1 MFSVYQVLIME
12 KSPEKNTISRV
23 KNKEVNLDVN
33 SMRRNRIENLKRMI
47 NNEDYMNEAI
57 IKLANSLT
65 SGLMK

>member
-1 MFSVYQVLIME
+1 ME

>member
-1 MFSVYQVLIME
+1 MGKL
-12 KSPEKNTISRV
+12 PEKNTISRV

>member
-1 MFSVYQVLIME
+1 MG

-23 KNKEVNLDVN
+23 KKKEVNLDVN
-33 SMRRNRIENLKRMI
+33 AIRRNRIENLKRMI

>member
-1 MFSVYQVLIME
+1 MG
-12 KSPEKNTISRV
+12 KSPEKNTISRI

-33 SMRRNRIENLKRMI
+33 AMRRNRIENLKRMI

>member
-1 MFSVYQVLIME
+1 ME

-33 SMRRNRIENLKRMI
+33 SMRRNRIESLKRMI